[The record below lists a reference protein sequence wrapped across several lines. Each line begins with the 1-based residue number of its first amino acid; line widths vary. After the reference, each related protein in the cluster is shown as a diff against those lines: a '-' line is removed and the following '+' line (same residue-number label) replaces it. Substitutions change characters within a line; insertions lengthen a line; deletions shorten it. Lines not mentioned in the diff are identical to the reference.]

1 MNPQSKKMWQ
11 SYLDSLSEPQEA
23 ESRFY
28 EEFRI
33 GSSVE
38 GANQGARLILQG
50 MKTATSSLL
59 WEYEDEKKPL
69 PYAGSLSI
77 LLDGND
83 EPVCIVETTSVATKR
98 FDEVDAEYAIAYGE
112 GDGTLEGWRRM
123 CWDYYSAQC
132 SDMGRLPSKDMPLVC
147 EYIKV
152 AYPKA

>member
-1 MNPQSKKMWQ
+1 MNPQSKQMWQ

-50 MKTATSSLL
+50 LKTATSSLL
-59 WEYEDEKKPL
+59 WEFEDERKPL
-69 PYAGSLSI
+69 PHAGSLSI

-98 FDEVDAEYAIAYGE
+98 FDKADVEYARAYGE
-112 GDGTLEGWRRM
+112 GDRTLEG
-123 CWDYYSAQC
+123 
-132 SDMGRLPSKDMPLVC
+132 
-147 EYIKV
+147 
-152 AYPKA
+152 